1 MEYKKLSLGGY
12 NLHLIKTDKFKSCHV
27 EVIFRNN
34 VDICELSKR
43 KFLTKILCESN
54 ASYPTRR
61 KLILRFE
68 DLYNASCCGFTSKV
82 GNSIISNFCADFLS
96 PEYTEDNMPEE
107 TIKLLFDLIFKP
119 LVKNRE
125 FDSKTFELIKNQM
138 IDSINRIKENPRR
151 MAINNAFKY
160 LGDTPSAYNS
170 LGTLKDIEEITPE
183 NLYETYEKMLQN
195 DYVDIFVLG
204 NLDMDKISD
213 YIIKNA
219 NFKIIKNHD
228 VTMYVDN
235 PKMKEK
241 YVKDKIVAAQT
252 NIVMILN
259 LSNLSIYEK
268 NYVANIYNMILG
280 GGSLHT
286 KLYERLRNE
295 NSLCYSVNSYYQKY
309 DGLIIVTTA
318 VDTNAEEK
326 AIKLVKQSLKDM
338 INNITDKELNEAK
351 EAVITSL
358 NYIKDDIDRLID
370 NYYYESIGQID
381 DVETRLKTFKNV
393 TIDDIYS
400 FAKKVSVGI
409 VYTLDGGNNE

>member
-68 DLYNASCCGFTSKV
+68 DLYNASCYGFTSKV

-309 DGLIIVTTA
+309 DGLVIVTTA